1 MSEVRAL
8 LLTDVVDSTKLS
20 EEIGDAAM
28 AGVWAAHDRVARDL
42 LPVHR
47 GREIDKTDG
56 MLLLFET
63 AQDAV
68 AYAVEYHKA
77 LAGMERPLMARV
89 GLHVG
94 AVILRENS
102 ADDVLRGAK
111 PLEVDGLAKPTAARV
126 MSIARGGQT
135 LLTPEARQA
144 LGQTAFK
151 LESHGHWMIKGIS
164 DPLELFE
171 VGEPGQR
178 FVPPPDG
185 EKVFRVVRTADWWLP
200 VKDIPNNL
208 PFQGSSFI
216 GRERELDEVKA
227 LLRKSRLV
235 TLLGMGGLG
244 KTRLSLQVAAETIQE
259 YPDGAWFLDLSPL
272 RDPSLVMAEAARVL
286 DVREEPER
294 PLVQT
299 VCNHLKAKRALIVV
313 DNCEHLVHACA
324 DLTNAILKAA
334 PHVRMITSSR
344 ETLRV
349 PGEHAYPILP
359 LPLPKPGDSLEALAQ
374 STAVRLFVARAQ
386 QHKPSFELNEREGP
400 AVAELVSRLEGIP
413 LALELAAVRVRA
425 MSVADINKRLKDRYK
440 ILIGG
445 DRVLQERQQTL
456 RALVDWSYELLNE
469 NEQRVLQR
477 LGVFS
482 GGFDLAAAEAVCG
495 ADPIDSLDVLD
506 LLQSLV
512 EKSLAM
518 IDDSGEST
526 RYRMLDTIRD
536 YAQEKLADSGERAQ
550 TAVRHCLHFF
560 SVAKEL
566 RSGIHGADQAEW
578 VQRGEL
584 ELDNF
589 RSAIALALAGGIEAV
604 LAVKLAVALQG
615 FWTLRGYCTE
625 GRAVVK
631 AALELPE
638 VQQIP
643 VAQAHALYT
652 GASLAISQSDHAEGR
667 QMLETCL
674 ELRRGLG
681 NPLEV
686 ASALSTL
693 SLTRLAGGDEA
704 GATAAETEAIEL
716 FKAQG
721 FKMGETVGFTHLG
734 LIALHHAD
742 LEAARTHYANGLALA
757 RQIKFQEAEG
767 DCQLGLGQAAY
778 FAGDL
783 AQAETRFKQAL
794 LVCHDAADKKGEAA
808 ATYWLGRLE
817 LDREQFEPARQHL
830 DTALKAFRACDM
842 REEWLDCLEAIVALR
857 MAVPDRVSSAVQIA
871 AAVTHARERLDLRRP
886 GYAEAVWQGI
896 MSRLQAALPRDA
908 FDAHW
913 NVGSQWHDE
922 EAVTEA
928 LR

>member
-1 MSEVRAL
+1 
-8 LLTDVVDSTKLS
+8 
-20 EEIGDAAM
+20 
-28 AGVWAAHDRVARDL
+28 
-42 LPVHR
+42 
-47 GREIDKTDG
+47 
-56 MLLLFET
+56 
-63 AQDAV
+63 
-68 AYAVEYHKA
+68 
-77 LAGMERPLMARV
+77 
-89 GLHVG
+89 
-94 AVILRENS
+94 
-102 ADDVLRGAK
+102 
-111 PLEVDGLAKPTAARV
+111 
-126 MSIARGGQT
+126 
-135 LLTPEARQA
+135 
-144 LGQTAFK
+144 
-151 LESHGHWMIKGIS
+151 
-164 DPLELFE
+164 
-171 VGEPGQR
+171 
-178 FVPPPDG
+178 
-185 EKVFRVVRTADWWLP
+185 
-200 VKDIPNNL
+200 
-208 PFQGSSFI
+208 
-216 GRERELDEVKA
+216 
-227 LLRKSRLV
+227 
-235 TLLGMGGLG
+235 
-244 KTRLSLQVAAETIQE
+244 
-259 YPDGAWFLDLSPL
+259 
-272 RDPSLVMAEAARVL
+272 
-286 DVREEPER
+286 
-294 PLVQT
+294 
-299 VCNHLKAKRALIVV
+299 
-313 DNCEHLVHACA
+313 
-324 DLTNAILKAA
+324 
-334 PHVRMITSSR
+334 
-344 ETLRV
+344 
-349 PGEHAYPILP
+349 
-359 LPLPKPGDSLEALAQ
+359 
-374 STAVRLFVARAQ
+374 
-386 QHKPSFELNEREGP
+386 
-400 AVAELVSRLEGIP
+400 
-413 LALELAAVRVRA
+413 
-425 MSVADINKRLKDRYK
+425 
-440 ILIGG
+440 
-445 DRVLQERQQTL
+445 
-456 RALVDWSYELLNE
+456 
-469 NEQRVLQR
+469 
-477 LGVFS
+477 
-482 GGFDLAAAEAVCG
+482 
-495 ADPIDSLDVLD
+495 
-506 LLQSLV
+506 
-512 EKSLAM
+512 
-518 IDDSGEST
+518 
-526 RYRMLDTIRD
+526 MLDTIRD
-536 YAQEKLADSGERAQ
+536 YAQEKLADSGERAP
-550 TAVRHCLHFF
+550 TAARHCLHFF